1 MLVTPLVLRIQ
12 ASHELVLCYLSAKEQ
27 EVTSL
32 KKQIESQRKNDLRG
46 GSELDEQLKK
56 AKKTAFVARG
66 NVTKKNLEISHLKN
80 AIQSSQG

>member
-1 MLVTPLVLRIQ
+1 MVTALVLRIR
-12 ASHELVLCYLSAKEQ
+12 ASHELLLCYLSAKEQ
-27 EVTSL
+27 EVTFL
-32 KKQIESQRKNDLRG
+32 KEQIESQRKNDSRG

-80 AIQSSQG
+80 EIQSSQG